1 MCWVARFARR
11 PVVCELDQCSEL
23 IATLSTFR
31 TEFIMSKFF
40 ALAAFNTAVVAVN
53 TGHIAKRLTVKAAK
67 VTVAQSKA
75 TATASKEAGIAFWAG
90 MKYAHQYNK
99 AKAVAAERLTRKDI
113 EASKPS
119 KKSAKTRTVTKRSA
133 K

>member
-1 MCWVARFARR
+1 
-11 PVVCELDQCSEL
+11 
-23 IATLSTFR
+23 
-31 TEFIMSKFF
+31 MSKSF
-40 ALAAFNTAVVAVN
+40 ALAAFNTAVVITNGA
-53 TGHIAKRLTVKAAK
+53 HAAKRCAVKAAEF
-67 VTVAQSKA
+67 TAEHTTA

-99 AKAVAAERLTRKDI
+99 ANAAAAERLTPEDI

-119 KKSAKTRTVTKRSA
+119 TKRGTRTVAKRSA

>member
-1 MCWVARFARR
+1 
-11 PVVCELDQCSEL
+11 
-23 IATLSTFR
+23 
-31 TEFIMSKFF
+31 MSKSF
-40 ALAAFNTAVVAVN
+40 ALAAFNTAVVITNA
-53 TGHIAKRLTVKAAK
+53 GHAAKRCAVKAAE
-67 VTVAQSKA
+67 VTAAQSKA

-99 AKAVAAERLTRKDI
+99 ANAVAAERLTPEDI

-119 KKSAKTRTVTKRSA
+119 KKSAKSRTVAKRSA